1 MKVMQKNIISN
12 HEERVIRKNFV
23 HHKSYDENLSL
34 VKMCKK
40 FYSKIIFTN
49 YNFSKNRKLCRVKIF
64 LKERNLC
71 RRSHATNAASA
82 R

>member
-40 FYSKIIFTN
+40 LYSKLYLQIIIFPKI
-49 YNFSKNRKLCRVKIF
+49 KNCA
-64 LKERNLC
+64 E
-71 RRSHATNAASA
+71 
-82 R
+82 